1 VSTSS
6 AGLHT
11 SEPLLIDAAAAG
23 ELLGLPESWIRRAA
37 REGRI
42 PHVKLGRYRRF
53 NPAALEA
60 WSRAQSAP
68 VRTDP
73 SAKLG
78 LGPTRTVDRVSAMS
92 EPDAAKRQ
100 ALLRKSGVE

>member
-1 VSTSS
+1 VSTSA
-6 AGLHT
+6 AGLHAT
-11 SEPLLIDAAAAG
+11 PEPLLIDAAAAG

-78 LGPTRTVDRVSAMS
+78 LGPTTTVNRASAMS
-92 EPDAAKRQ
+92 EPDADQWA
-100 ALLRKSGVE
+100 GVK